1 MKYVTVSGIDRSGKT
16 TLIKEYLE
24 KTNYR
29 DYLVDRDPS
38 NIFALNFAQKRWNN
52 ENHDWSAYRKFMRH
66 HRAYIDLAILLV
78 CDVDVLEERF
88 AATNEPEIAGHYT
101 IEEHQKI
108 IEDFFYSAEYPNV
121 LVMNTSYIDIESE
134 VKLVINR
141 VEELRNANK

>member
-1 MKYVTVSGIDRSGKT
+1 MKYITVSGIDRSGKT

-24 KTNYR
+24 RTNYK

-38 NIFALNFAQKRWNN
+38 NIFALNFAQKRWNK
-52 ENHDWSAYRKFMRH
+52 EVFDWAEYREFICK
-66 HRAYIDLAILLV
+66 HRSCVDLAILLT
-78 CDVDVLEERF
+78 CDMDVLKERF
-88 AATNEPEIAGHYT
+88 AATNEPAIAGHYP

-134 VKLVINR
+134 VRIVINK